1 MALDTAGIRAA
12 GRGENRGHEA
22 DQGPL
27 LPQHETDQPH
37 ANRAQGAAAGL
48 FLALGLLVASAAHAN
63 SDPLE
68 GIVAPGNTGIGAIY
82 RFQSSPYREAQRDN
96 DFLPLLIYEQEH
108 FYLHSYRGGIRLGD
122 KNAGGELFVK
132 RRFEGFAADEVPGSL
147 PPDTGRRGP
156 GADVGLAGHLR
167 FGEGTAYG
175 ELMQDASGLS
185 EGTEVR
191 LGYRYEGWWSGRL
204 RVRPYATL
212 AWRDAKLNNYYY
224 GAPGYDA
231 GSGVN
236 LELGAIASYRLA
248 ERWQVLAAI
257 GLTQY
262 ASAIRNSPAV
272 DAGSLAPSVSLGF
285 LYGFERDAAPAGSR
299 KPLIMRV
306 YQGAS
311 TDCDLFPIMT
321 FQCGSIHTQDPTNV
335 FALEIGQKFLEGVA
349 GWPLDYAG
357 FVGLMR
363 HQEKGLQSDS
373 WQAQAYLKAYYYGFP
388 WRDSVRTRVGMG
400 AGISYAEQIPFSE
413 ARDQAL
419 RGRDTSKLLVY
430 ADPSIDIS
438 LGDLVGSREWR
449 ETYLG
454 VGVSHRSGIFGW
466 SRLFNNVNGGSNYIY
481 AFLETA
487 F

>member
-1 MALDTAGIRAA
+1 MPSSLAG
-12 GRGENRGHEA
+12 
-22 DQGPL
+22 
-27 LPQHETDQPH
+27 
-37 ANRAQGAAAGL
+37 
-48 FLALGLLVASAAHAN
+48 S
-63 SDPLE
+63 
-68 GIVAPGNTGIGAIY
+68 
-82 RFQSSPYREAQRDN
+82 
-96 DFLPLLIYEQEH
+96 
-108 FYLHSYRGGIRLGD
+108 
-122 KNAGGELFVK
+122 
-132 RRFEGFAADEVPGSL
+132 
-147 PPDTGRRGP
+147 GRRGP
-156 GADVGLAGHLR
+156 GADLGIAGHVRL
-167 FGEGTAYG
+167 GAGTAYA
-175 ELMQDASGLS
+175 EVMHDATS
-185 EGTEVR
+185 ESDGTELR

-212 AWRDAKLNNYYY
+212 AWRDANLNNYYY

-236 LELGAIASYRLA
+236 LELGAIATYRLA
-248 ERWQVLAAI
+248 ERWQVLAAL

-272 DAGSLAPSVSLGF
+272 ESGLSPSLSLGF
-285 LYGFERDAAPAGSR
+285 LYAFEREAPPAGSR

-335 FALEIGQKFLEGVA
+335 FAVEVGQKFEEGVA

-357 FVGLMR
+357 FVGLLR
-363 HQEKGLQSDS
+363 HQAKGLQDDS
-373 WQAQAYLKAYYYGFP
+373 WQVQAYLKAYYYGFP
-388 WRDSVRTRVGMG
+388 WRDSVRTRIGLS

-449 ETYLG
+449 ETYFGL
-454 VGVSHRSGIFGW
+454 GVSHRSGIFGW

-481 AFLETA
+481 AFLETT